1 MIKALLTTLIYF
13 SFLGSASA
21 VGLAGPEKSSKEERQ
36 RYQNICLNDA
46 TGEKS
51 SLTGFNDELISVLL
65 HNRDTKGFLWRGSLS
80 GAKNISESDDGVLRQ
95 GKSLFNALRDE
106 KVTNRF
112 VYCLLTS
119 GYRWEDSDKSGID
132 EIKTMAKEGNAS
144 AQATLGVMYYEG
156 RGVTR
161 NYSEGADWLMR
172 AANSGYANAQYNL
185 SIAYGQGNGVAIDID
200 KAIVWMEKAASQG
213 HAAAKR
219 ALPMVKQEK
228 ARLANSKLD
237 KDVSEYLNAAES
249 GNPEAMFRYGM
260 LFEDGTGVARNMDEA
275 IKWYKKSAEKGF
287 AVAQTY
293 MGVIYDKG
301 RGVRQNIV
309 TAFEWYKKGATSGD
323 AQAQFNLGVY
333 YVTGSGTQK
342 DEALGSEWIRKSAN
356 KGYESAKNYMRR
368 YGVE

>member
-1 MIKALLTTLIYF
+1 MMKVVLTILVYF

-21 VGLAGPEKSSKEERQ
+21 LGLVGPDKSSKEERVHF
-36 RYQNICLNDA
+36 QNICLNDA
-46 TGEKS
+46 TGERR
-51 SLTGFNDELISVLL
+51 SLTGFNEELMGVML
-65 HNRDTKGFLWRGSLS
+65 HDRDTKGFLWRGSLS
-80 GAKNISESDDGVLRQ
+80 GAKNISESDDGVLRP

-132 EIKTMAKEGNAS
+132 EIKTMAIDGNAS

-156 RGVTR
+156 RGVTQ
-161 NYSEGADWLMR
+161 NYSEGADWLIR

-200 KAIVWMEKAASQG
+200 EAIIWMEKAASQG

-219 ALPMVKQEK
+219 ALPMVKQEQ

-237 KDVSEYLNAAES
+237 KDVSVYLSAAES

-275 IKWYKKSAEKGF
+275 IKWYHGCPVKESG
-287 AVAQTY
+287 
-293 MGVIYDKG
+293 GI
-301 RGVRQNIV
+301 
-309 TAFEWYKKGATSGD
+309 KKGLNSQGI
-323 AQAQFNLGVY
+323 
-333 YVTGSGTQK
+333 
-342 DEALGSEWIRKSAN
+342 W
-356 KGYESAKNYMRR
+356 
-368 YGVE
+368 